1 MNAVEIVSGL
11 DAIARLA
18 PVWAEAD
25 AHAGVGAFERFDLVV
40 GAARLA
46 ERNGAAPLVA
56 IVRNEAGPSLLAL
69 RRERLFGARALV
81 PLVYPLAQYT
91 DAAGA
96 ALEPGGFNALCD
108 ALSREG
114 ADVILWRKVREDSRL
129 HAALS
134 QHARSQRARDS
145 APYIDLAAFGTLS
158 AYEASFS
165 SRTRRNRRQRMQR
178 LAAQEGALSFEVL
191 SGAEAAAAFDAAVA
205 WKRAWLSERAVSSL
219 VFNSPDWA
227 ALLRETVCSGSAIVT
242 ALKAGSSLVAV
253 EIGFA
258 DGPNYIA
265 YLGAF
270 DERLAAFSPG
280 QEQMLRTIGWCFEQG
295 FARYDLLAPG
305 DDYKRHW
312 TRTDT
317 SVAVD
322 DHAIALTHVGRGVA
336 GLRRRVRPLAREVY
350 YRLSPEIR
358 AAGGRYGMPAATMA
372 AAAAAAGAL
381 IAALE

>member
-1 MNAVEIVSGL
+1 MNAIEIVSGL
-11 DAIARLA
+11 DAITRLE
-18 PVWAEAD
+18 PVWAEAES
-25 AHAGVGAFERFDLVV
+25 HARIGVFERFDLVV
-40 GAARLA
+40 NAARLA
-46 ERNGAAPLVA
+46 ERNGAEPLVG
-56 IVRNEAGPSLLAL
+56 IVRNERGPTLLAL
-69 RRERLFGARALV
+69 RRERLLGARALV

-96 ALEPGGFNALCD
+96 ALEPGRVNALCD

-114 ADVILWRKVREDSRL
+114 ADVILWRKVREDGRL

-134 QHARSQRARDS
+134 QHARSQHASDT
-145 APYIDLAAFGTLS
+145 ALYIDLAAFGTAS

-178 LAAQEGALSFEVL
+178 LAAQEGPLSFEVL
-191 SGAEAAAAFDAAVA
+191 SGAQAARAFDAAVA
-205 WKRAWLSERAVSSL
+205 WKRRWLKDRAISSL
-219 VFNSPDWA
+219 VFNAPDWA
-227 ALLRETVCSGSAIVT
+227 RLLHETVCSGGAIVT
-242 ALKAGSSLVAV
+242 ALKAGSSLIAV

-295 FARYDLLAPG
+295 FARYDLLAPA

-317 SVAVD
+317 GVAVD

-336 GLRRRVRPLAREVY
+336 GLRRHVRPLAREVY
-350 YRLSPEIR
+350 YRLPPEVR